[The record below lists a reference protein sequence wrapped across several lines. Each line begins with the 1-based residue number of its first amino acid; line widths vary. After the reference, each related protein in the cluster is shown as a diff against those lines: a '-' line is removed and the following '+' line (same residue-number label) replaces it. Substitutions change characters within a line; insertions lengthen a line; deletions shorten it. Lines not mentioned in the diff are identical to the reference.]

1 MFKRNIL
8 AILVPA
14 LLAANAANALEIY
27 NKDGHQ
33 LDLYGK
39 ADVRHAFSGN
49 DREDGDLSYIQLG
62 LKGETQI
69 ADDLSGY
76 ANWEYEVNA
85 NSTESRSHSG
95 SRTRLAFAGLKFA
108 DYGSFDYGRNYGLI
122 YDVNRWTDIQPI
134 FGGDT
139 IFNPDNF
146 MTSRATGVATY
157 RNNNLFGLAEG
168 LNVALQYQGA
178 NRDNR
183 DLKNQNGEG
192 VAVSSTYDLGYGV
205 AVGAAYSSSKR
216 TDEQR
221 ASYAKGKKAEA
232 WNIGAKYD
240 VDELYLAA
248 MYAETRNMTPYGRKT
263 DHHLPGEMENSIA
276 SKTKNIELIARYRL
290 DFGLQPFVGFVQSK
304 GKGLGANGAE
314 GNQDLL
320 KYMTVGSSYN
330 FNKNLSA
337 YVNYKINLLDKNAF
351 TEKNG
356 LNTKDVVGIGVLY
369 QF

>member
-39 ADVRHAFSGN
+39 ADVRHLFSSN
-49 DREDGDLSYIQLG
+49 KNVSGDASYVQFG

-69 ADDLSGY
+69 ADDLSGF
-76 ANWEYEVNA
+76 AVWEHKVNA
-85 NSTESRSHSG
+85 NSTESTSYSG
-95 SRTRLAFAGLKFA
+95 NRTRLAFAGLKFA
-108 DYGSFDYGRNYGLI
+108 DYGSVNYGRNYGLL
-122 YDVNRWTDIQPI
+122 YDVNAWTDIQPI

-139 IFNPDNF
+139 IFNADNF

-178 NRDNR
+178 NKEGRA
-183 DLKNQNGEG
+183 LKKQNGEG

-216 TDEQR
+216 TDKQR
-221 ASYAKGKKAEA
+221 ASYAKGKRAEA

-248 MYAETRNMTPYGRKT
+248 MYAETRNMIHYGT
-263 DHHLPGEMENSIA
+263 DINTIA
-276 SKTKNIELIARYRL
+276 SKTKNVELVARYQL
-290 DFGLQPFVGFVQSK
+290 DFGLKPFVSYVQSK
-304 GKGLGANGAE
+304 GEGADE
-314 GNQDLL
+314 DGNYGSEYLL
-320 KYMTVGSSYN
+320 KYMTVGTSYN
-330 FNKNLSA
+330 FNKNFSA
-337 YVNYKINLLDKNAF
+337 YVNYKVNLLKKNDF
-351 TEKNG
+351 TEYHG
-356 LNTKDVVGIGVLY
+356 VNTKDVVAVGVLY

>member
-27 NKDGHQ
+27 NEGDHR
-33 LDLYGK
+33 LSLYGK
-39 ADVRHAFSGN
+39 ADVRHKFS
-49 DREDGDLSYIQLG
+49 DSDIEKGDDSYVRLG

-85 NSTESRSHSG
+85 NSPESTSYSG

-108 DYGSFDYGRNYGLI
+108 DYGSFDYGRNYGLL
-122 YDVNRWTDIQPI
+122 YDVNAWTDGQPI

-157 RNNNLFGLAEG
+157 RNNNLFGLVEG

-178 NRDNR
+178 NKNR
-183 DLKNQNGEG
+183 NEVKNQNGEG
-192 VAVSSTYDLGYGV
+192 FAASSTYDLGYGV
-205 AVGAAYSSSKR
+205 AVGAAYSSSNR
-216 TDEQR
+216 TDAQR
-221 ASYAKGKKAEA
+221 ASYAKGNKAEA

-240 VDELYLAA
+240 DNDLYLAA
-248 MYAETRNMTPYGRKT
+248 MYAETRNMTPYGSKSAHNT
-263 DHHLPGEMENSIA
+263 PEEVANSIA
-276 SKTKNIELIARYRL
+276 SKTKNIELLARYQL
-290 DFGLQPFVGFVQSK
+290 DFGLQPFVSYVQSK
-304 GKGLGANGAE
+304 GEGSNAAGNKGSE
-314 GNQDLL
+314 YLL
-320 KYMTVGSSYN
+320 KYMTVGTNYN
-330 FNKNLSA
+330 FNKNFGA
-337 YVNYKINLLDKNAF
+337 YVNYKVNLLKKNDF
-351 TEKNG
+351 TEYHAV
-356 LNTKDVVGIGVLY
+356 NTKDVVAIGVFY

>member
-39 ADVRHAFSGN
+39 ADVRHLFSSNKSVG
-49 DREDGDLSYIQLG
+49 GDDSYVRLG

-69 ADDLSGY
+69 ADDLSGF
-76 ANWEYEVNA
+76 AVWEHEVNA
-85 NSTESRSHSG
+85 NSTESRSNSG
-95 SRTRLAFAGLKFA
+95 NRTLLAFAGLKFA
-108 DYGSFDYGRNYGLI
+108 DYGSVSYGRNYGLL
-122 YDVNRWTDIQPI
+122 YDVNAWTDGQPI

-178 NRDNR
+178 NKGRE
-183 DLKNQNGEG
+183 LKNQNGEG
-192 VAVSSTYDLGYGV
+192 FAVSSTYDLGYGV

-216 TDEQR
+216 TDAQR
-221 ASYAKGKKAEA
+221 TSYAKGKKAEA

-240 VDELYLAA
+240 DNDLYLAA
-248 MYAETRNMTPYGRKT
+248 MYAETRNMTPYGSRSAYNT
-263 DHHLPGEMENSIA
+263 DHEVENSIA
-276 SKTKNIELIARYRL
+276 SKTKNIELLARYQL
-290 DFGLQPFVGFVQSK
+290 DFGLQPFVGYVQSK
-304 GKGLGANGAE
+304 AE
-314 GNQDLL
+314 GADEDGNYGSEYLL
-320 KYMTVGSSYN
+320 KYMTVGTNYN
-330 FNKNLSA
+330 FNKNFGA
-337 YVNYKINLLDKNAF
+337 YVNYKVNLLKKNDF
-351 TEKNG
+351 TEYHG
-356 LNTKDVVGIGVLY
+356 VNTKDVVGIGVFY